1 LACALGVAG
10 SATARIIAS
19 DGFTPAQD
27 GFSFANYGPGYQN
40 LSADQMRD
48 LFGSGV
54 CALLTK
60 AGDCVLTP
68 PAQAYM
74 DTANRLMAT
83 AGHCF
88 GFSVLSLLLFR
99 HQFPQFARTPIQRL
113 KLRAN
118 TALQRAIAYTFQWQM
133 LQVVQL
139 SWVHGT
145 PNHLLGFLT
154 NALRR
159 RGGQTYTMAIY
170 RPGFE
175 GGHAVTP
182 YAVDSLGHGRY
193 DVLVYDNNW
202 PDQVRRIHVNTRTDS
217 WSYVAAINPSVPG
230 SVYKGNAQ
238 TGTLSLVPTTTG
250 LGVHYCPFCA
260 NPGVNPNPYYQLWL
274 QGNPYNHGH
283 LFIQNPQGQGIGYDH
298 GNFISQMPGASAVF
312 PTTATFNNSNQ
323 SPLPVYRFPFGTIM
337 NVTIDGFGLRYP
349 DTETVSYIGQNHD
362 VTISRIQI
370 SPNQQEHLILN
381 PVEVS
386 MTYTPATSD
395 VQSPVFNSGL
405 VRSAGDYSVIARA
418 LSLHPD
424 SVLKFR
430 DYAATST
437 LVINDF
443 SASGQTFEIQL
454 TQPDAGQARLLSD
467 FTVYQPPGQAIDVEY
482 GQVQNGRPGIQVGQ
496 SLAP

>member
-1 LACALGVAG
+1 LGCLLGLAG
-10 SATARIIAS
+10 SAAARIIAS
-19 DGFTPAQD
+19 DGFTPTRD
-27 GFSFANYGPGYQN
+27 GFSFPNYGPGYQN
-40 LSADQMRD
+40 LSANQMRA
-48 LFGSGV
+48 LFGDGV
-54 CALLTK
+54 CAFVTK
-60 AGDCVLTP
+60 SGDCALTP

-74 DTANRLMAT
+74 DEANRLMAH

-99 HQFPQFARTPIQRL
+99 HQYPQFARTPIQRL
-113 KLRAN
+113 KLRGN
-118 TALQRAIAYTFQWQM
+118 TSLQRAIAYTFQWQM
-133 LQVVQL
+133 LQVVQN
-139 SWVHGT
+139 SWVRGT
-145 PNHLLGFLT
+145 PNQELRFLT
-154 NALRR
+154 NALRQR
-159 RGGQTYTMAIY
+159 RGQTYTMAIY

-182 YAVDSLGHGRY
+182 YAVDSLGHGQY

-202 PDQVRRIHVNTRTDS
+202 PDQVRRVHFNTRTDS

-230 SVYKGNAQ
+230 SLYQGNAK

-250 LGVHYCPFCA
+250 LGVHYCPFCD
-260 NPGVNPNPYYQLWL
+260 NPGVNPNPFYQLWL

-283 LFIQNPQGQGIGYDH
+283 LFIKLGQSIGYDH
-298 GNFISQMPGASAVF
+298 GTFVNQMPGSSAVF
-312 PTTATFNNSNQ
+312 PTTASFSNLNQ
-323 SPLPVYRFPFGTIM
+323 APLPVYRFPFGTIM
-337 NVTIDGFGLRYP
+337 NVTIDGFGLKYP

-386 MTYTPATSD
+386 MTYTPASSG
-395 VQSPVFNSGL
+395 VESPVFNSGL
-405 VRSAGDYSVIARA
+405 VRSTGDYSVIARA

-430 DYAATST
+430 DYATIST

-454 TQPDAGQARLLSD
+454 TQPDAGQAKLLSD
-467 FTVYQPPGQAIDVEY
+467 FTVYQPPGQAIDVAY
-482 GQVQNGRPGIQVGQ
+482 GQVQNGRPGIQVGA